1 MCEKQGALKSAPIPP
16 SGNENTHHGCGLI
29 GLELGSEQ
37 SLEFS
42 KLNAILC
49 IMPTSQQ
56 IYPYL
61 TFYTLGCMYWWKIRW
76 PLHFPD
82 YTENFTKFCLEYQS
96 DSLYFAREAKMEQ

>member
-1 MCEKQGALKSAPIPP
+1 MCGKQGALKSAPIPP
-16 SGNENTHHGCGLI
+16 SGKENTHHGCGLI

-49 IMPTSQQ
+49 IMPLSQQ

-61 TFYTLGCMYWWKIRW
+61 TFYTLGCMY
-76 PLHFPD
+76 
-82 YTENFTKFCLEYQS
+82 
-96 DSLYFAREAKMEQ
+96 